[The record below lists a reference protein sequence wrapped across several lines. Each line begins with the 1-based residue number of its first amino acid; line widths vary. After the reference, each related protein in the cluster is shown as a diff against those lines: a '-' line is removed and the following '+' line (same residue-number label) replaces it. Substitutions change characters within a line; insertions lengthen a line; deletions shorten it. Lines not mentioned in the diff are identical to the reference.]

1 MWRIFGKRKKL
12 RKPILVPDCH
22 EDGLEMTVIADL
34 LTPIVMGI
42 LLGGLYAVIALGLSL
57 IFGVVK
63 EINIAHGDLVI
74 LGSYF
79 GYVAMTIVGIDP
91 ILSLIIGIPL
101 LFGIGFS
108 IQKYLLNRAFKISM
122 DATLIIA
129 FGISIILQNVYQVL
143 WTPMSR
149 GLTTS
154 YALESFS
161 AGPISLPLVYLL
173 DFIVAIVVMFLL
185 REFLRRT
192 YLGMAIRAAAQDW
205 KAAHLMGINTDQVFA
220 FTFGIATA
228 LAAIA
233 GVFLGLTFPFTPV
246 SGMPFLIIALGVVV
260 LGGLGS
266 IAGTFIGGIAF
277 GLAQTLGGHFFGL
290 AAQMLVAYT
299 MVLVVLAVI
308 PRGIFGR

>member
-1 MWRIFGKRKKL
+1 MSL
-12 RKPILVPDCH
+12 LS
-22 EDGLEMTVIADL
+22 DL
-34 LTPIVMGI
+34 ATPIVMGI
-42 LLGGLYAVIALGLSL
+42 LLGGLYSIIALGLSL
-57 IFGVVK
+57 VFGVVK

-79 GYVAMTIVGIDP
+79 GFVALTTIGIDP

-101 LFGIGFS
+101 FFGIGFA
-108 IQKYLLNRAFKISM
+108 IQKYLLNRAFRISM
-122 DATLIIA
+122 DTTLIIA
-129 FGISIILQNVYQVL
+129 FGISIILQNTFQLV
-143 WTPMSR
+143 WTPLSR

-161 AGPISLPLVYLL
+161 AGPINVPLVYLL
-173 DFIVAIVVMFLL
+173 DLIIAILVMFFL
-185 REFLRRT
+185 RELLKRT
-192 YLGMAIRAAAQDW
+192 YMGIAIRSAAQDRM
-205 KAAHLMGINTDQVFA
+205 AAQLMGINTNRVYA
-220 FTFGIATA
+220 ITFGISTA
-228 LAAIA
+228 LAAVA

-246 SGMPFLIIALGVVV
+246 SGMSFLIIALGVVV

-266 IAGTFIGGIAF
+266 IEGTFVAGIAF
-277 GLAQTLGGHFFGL
+277 GLAQTIGGYFFGV

>member
-1 MWRIFGKRKKL
+1 MSVL
-12 RKPILVPDCH
+12 
-22 EDGLEMTVIADL
+22 ADL
-34 LTPIVMGI
+34 ATPIVMGI

-79 GYVAMTIVGIDP
+79 GYVAMSVVGIDP
-91 ILSLIIGIPL
+91 ILSLIFGIPL
-101 LFGIGFS
+101 LFGIGFG

-129 FGISIILQNVYQVL
+129 FGISIILQNVFQL
-143 WTPMSR
+143 IWTPMCR

-161 AGPISLPLVYLL
+161 AGPISVPLVYLL
-173 DFIVAIVVMFLL
+173 DFIVAIIVMLFL

-205 KAAHLMGINTDQVFA
+205 RAAHLMGINTNQVFA
-220 FTFGIATA
+220 LTFGIATA

-233 GVFLGLTFPFTPV
+233 GIFLGLTFPFTPV
-246 SGMPFLIIALGVVV
+246 SGMSFLIIALGVVV

>member
-1 MWRIFGKRKKL
+1 MSWLF
-12 RKPILVPDCH
+12 
-22 EDGLEMTVIADL
+22 DL
-34 LTPIVMGI
+34 ATPIVMGI
-42 LLGGLYAVIALGLSL
+42 LLGGLYSTIALGLSL
-57 IFGVVK
+57 VFGVVK

-79 GYVAMTIVGIDP
+79 GFVAMTVIGIDP

-101 LFGIGFS
+101 FFGIGFA
-108 IQKYLLNRAFKISM
+108 IQKYLLNRAFRISM

-129 FGISIILQNVYQVL
+129 FGISIVLQNTFQLV
-143 WTPMSR
+143 WTPLTR

-161 AGPISLPLVYLL
+161 AGPIHVPLVYLL
-173 DFIVAIVVMFLL
+173 DLIVAIIVLFFL

-192 YLGMAIRAAAQDW
+192 YMGMAIRAAAQDW
-205 KAAHLMGINTDQVFA
+205 TTAQLMGINTNRVYA

-228 LAAIA
+228 LAAVA

-266 IAGTFIGGIAF
+266 IAGTFVAGIAF
-277 GLAQTLGGHFFGL
+277 GLAQTIGGYFFGV

-308 PRGIFGR
+308 PKGIFGR

>member
-1 MWRIFGKRKKL
+1 MSFL
-12 RKPILVPDCH
+12 
-22 EDGLEMTVIADL
+22 ADL
-34 LTPIVMGI
+34 SMPIIMGI
-42 LLGGLYAVIALGLSL
+42 LIGGLYAVIAMGLSL

-79 GYVAMTIVGIDP
+79 GFVFMTVLGIDP
-91 ILSLIIGIPL
+91 ILSLIIGIPF
-101 LFGIGFS
+101 LFGLGFT
-108 IQKYLLNRAFKISM
+108 IQKYLLNRAFKVSM

-129 FGISIILQNVYQVL
+129 FGISIILQNAFQL
-143 WTPMSR
+143 IWTPMSR

-154 YALESFS
+154 YALVNLSV
-161 AGPISLPLVYLL
+161 GPVSIPLVYLL
-173 DFIVAIVVMFLL
+173 DFIVAIIVMLFL

-192 YLGMAIRAAAQDW
+192 YIGMAIRAAAQDW
-205 KAAHLMGINTDQVFA
+205 KAAHLMGINTNQVFA
-220 FTFGIATA
+220 LTFGIATA

-233 GVFLGLTFPFTPV
+233 GIFLGLTFPFTPV

>member
-1 MWRIFGKRKKL
+1 L
-12 RKPILVPDCH
+12 RMSL
-22 EDGLEMTVIADL
+22 LADL
-34 LTPIVMGI
+34 TMPIVMGI

-63 EINIAHGDLVI
+63 EVNIAHGDLVI

-79 GYVAMTIVGIDP
+79 GYVAMTAMRIDP
-91 ILSLIIGIPL
+91 ILSLVIGTPL
-101 LFGIGFS
+101 LFGIGFA
-108 IQKYLLNRAFKISM
+108 IQKFLLNRAFRISM
-122 DATLIIA
+122 DAALIIT
-129 FGISIILQNVYQVL
+129 FGISIICQNLYQL
-143 WTPMSR
+143 IWTPMSR
-149 GLTTS
+149 GLTTP

-161 AGPISLPLVYLL
+161 AGPLHVPLVYLL
-173 DFIVAIVVMFLL
+173 DFIVAIIVMLLL

-192 YLGMAIRAAAQDW
+192 YLGRAIRAAAQDR

-246 SGMPFLIIALGVVV
+246 SGLPFLIIALGVVV
-260 LGGLGS
+260 LGGMGS
-266 IAGTFIGGIAF
+266 IAGTFLGGMAF

>member
-1 MWRIFGKRKKL
+1 
-12 RKPILVPDCH
+12 
-22 EDGLEMTVIADL
+22 MTLLADL
-34 LTPIVMGI
+34 STPIVLGI

-57 IFGVVK
+57 VFGVVR

-79 GYVAMTIVGIDP
+79 GYVAMTVLGIDP
-91 ILSLIIGIPL
+91 ILSLIAGIPL
-101 LFGIGFS
+101 LFGIGFA
-108 IQKYLLNRAFKISM
+108 IQKYLLNRAFRISM

-129 FGISIILQNVYQVL
+129 FGISIILQSTYQL
-143 WTPMSR
+143 IWTPFPQ

-154 YALESFS
+154 YAMESFS
-161 AGPISLPLVYLL
+161 FGPIRFPLTYLL
-173 DFIVAIVVMFLL
+173 DFIVAIIVMLFL

-192 YLGMAIRAAAQDW
+192 YLGRAIRAAAQDRR
-205 KAAHLMGINTDQVFA
+205 AAHLMGINTDQVYAYTFA
-220 FTFGIATA
+220 IATA
-228 LAAIA
+228 FAAIA
-233 GVFLGLTFPFTPV
+233 GIFLGLTFPFTPV

-266 IAGTFIGGIAF
+266 IVGTFVGGIAF
-277 GLAQTLGGHFFGL
+277 GLAQTLGGHFFGV

>member
-1 MWRIFGKRKKL
+1 
-12 RKPILVPDCH
+12 
-22 EDGLEMTVIADL
+22 MTFLADL
-34 LTPIVMGI
+34 STPIVMGI

-57 IFGVVK
+57 VFGVVK

-79 GYVAMTIVGIDP
+79 GYVAMTVLGIDP
-91 ILSLIIGIPL
+91 ILSLIIGMPL
-101 LFGIGFS
+101 LFGIGFA
-108 IQKYLLNRAFKISM
+108 IQKYLLNRAFRISM

-129 FGISIILQNVYQVL
+129 FGLSIILENAYQL
-143 WTPMSR
+143 IWTPMSR

-161 AGPISLPLVYLL
+161 FGPIRFPLTYLL
-173 DFIVAIVVMFLL
+173 DFIAAIIVMLFL

-192 YLGMAIRAAAQDW
+192 YLGRAIRAAAQDR
-205 KAAHLMGINTDQVFA
+205 KAAHLMGINTDQVYA
-220 FTFGIATA
+220 FTFAIAMA
-228 LAAIA
+228 FAAIA
-233 GVFLGLTFPFTPV
+233 GIFLGLTFPFTPV

-266 IAGTFIGGIAF
+266 VVGTFLGGIAF

-299 MVLVVLAVI
+299 MVLIVLAVI

>member
-1 MWRIFGKRKKL
+1 
-12 RKPILVPDCH
+12 
-22 EDGLEMTVIADL
+22 MTFFADL
-34 LTPIVMGI
+34 STPIVMGI
-42 LLGGLYAVIALGLSL
+42 LLGGLYTVIALGLSL

-74 LGSYF
+74 FGSYF
-79 GYVAMTIVGIDP
+79 GYVAMTVIGIDP
-91 ILSLIIGIPL
+91 ILSLIICIPL
-101 LFGIGFS
+101 FFGIGFA
-108 IQKYLLNRAFKISM
+108 IQKYLLNRAFRISM
-122 DATLIIA
+122 DATLIIS
-129 FGISIILQNVYQVL
+129 FGISIILQNTYQL
-143 WTPMSR
+143 IWTPLSR

-154 YALESFS
+154 YSLESLS
-161 AGPISLPLVYLL
+161 AGPIRVSLVYLL
-173 DFIVAIVVMFLL
+173 NLIVAIVVMFFL
-185 REFLRRT
+185 RDFLRRT
-192 YLGMAIRAAAQDW
+192 YLGKAIRAAAQDR
-205 KAAHLMGINTDQVFA
+205 KAAQLMGINTDRVYA

-228 LAAIA
+228 LAAVA

-266 IAGTFIGGIAF
+266 IVGTFVAGMAF
-277 GLAQTLGGHFFGL
+277 GLAQTLGGYFFGV

>member
-1 MWRIFGKRKKL
+1 
-12 RKPILVPDCH
+12 
-22 EDGLEMTVIADL
+22 MTLLADL
-34 LTPIVMGI
+34 STPIVLGI

-79 GYVAMTIVGIDP
+79 GFVAMTVLGIDP
-91 ILSLIIGIPL
+91 ILSLIIGMPL
-101 LFGIGFS
+101 LFGIGFA
-108 IQKYLLNRAFKISM
+108 IQKYLLNRAFRISM

-129 FGISIILQNVYQVL
+129 FGISIILQNSYQL
-143 WTPMSR
+143 IWTPMSR
-149 GLTTS
+149 GLTTG
-154 YALESFS
+154 YALESFTF
-161 AGPISLPLVYLL
+161 GPIRFPLTYLL
-173 DFIVAIVVMFLL
+173 DFIVAILVMVFL

-192 YLGMAIRAAAQDW
+192 YLGRAIRAAAQDR
-205 KAAHLMGINTDQVFA
+205 KAAHLMGINTDQVYA
-220 FTFGIATA
+220 FTFAIATA
-228 LAAIA
+228 FAAIA
-233 GVFLGLTFPFTPV
+233 GIFLGLTFPFTPV

-266 IAGTFIGGIAF
+266 IVGTFVGGIAF
-277 GLAQTLGGHFFGL
+277 GLAQTLGGYFFGV
-290 AAQMLVAYT
+290 AAQMLVAYI

>member
-1 MWRIFGKRKKL
+1 
-12 RKPILVPDCH
+12 
-22 EDGLEMTVIADL
+22 MTLLADL

-57 IFGVVK
+57 VFGVVK
-63 EINIAHGDLVI
+63 EINVAHGDLVI

-79 GYVAMTIVGIDP
+79 GYVAMTLIGIDP
-91 ILSLIIGIPL
+91 ILSLVIGIPL
-101 LFGIGFS
+101 LFGIGFA

-122 DATLIIA
+122 DATLIMA
-129 FGISIILQNVYQVL
+129 FGISIILQNIYQL
-143 WTPMSR
+143 IWTPMSR

-154 YALESFS
+154 YALKSFS
-161 AGPISLPLVYLL
+161 VGPMHFPLVYLL
-173 DFIVAIVVMFLL
+173 DFIAAIVVMLFL

-192 YLGMAIRAAAQDW
+192 YLGKAIRAAAQDR
-205 KAAHLMGINTDQVFA
+205 KAAHLMGINTDRVYA
-220 FTFGIATA
+220 FTFAIAMSF
-228 LAAIA
+228 AAIA

-266 IAGTFIGGIAF
+266 VAGTFVAGIIF
-277 GLAQTLGGHFFGL
+277 GLAQTLGGHFFGV

>member
-1 MWRIFGKRKKL
+1 MIWLF
-12 RKPILVPDCH
+12 
-22 EDGLEMTVIADL
+22 DL
-34 LTPIVMGI
+34 ATPIVMGI
-42 LLGGLYAVIALGLSL
+42 LLGGLYSTIALGLSL
-57 IFGVVK
+57 VFGVVK

-79 GYVAMTIVGIDP
+79 GYVAMTIIGMDP

-101 LFGIGFS
+101 FFGIGFA
-108 IQKYLLNRAFKISM
+108 IQKYLLNRAFRISM

-129 FGISIILQNVYQVL
+129 FGISIILQNTFQL
-143 WTPMSR
+143 IWTPLSR

-161 AGPISLPLVYLL
+161 AGPIHVPLVYLL
-173 DFIVAIVVMFLL
+173 DLIVAIIVLFFL

-192 YLGMAIRAAAQDW
+192 YMGMAIRAAAQDW
-205 KAAHLMGINTDQVFA
+205 TTAQLMGINTNRVYS

-228 LAAIA
+228 LAAVA

-246 SGMPFLIIALGVVV
+246 SGMSFLIIALGVVV

-266 IAGTFIGGIAF
+266 IAGTFVAGIAF
-277 GLAQTLGGHFFGL
+277 ALAQTIGGYFFGV

-308 PRGIFGR
+308 PKGIFGR